1 MISKG
6 FSDGFEGVLQG
17 GLIQDLDC
25 VEEARGQHEGGAQK
39 AKDSNMQ
46 NLYAVV
52 AHLQDKNVPANL
64 ATYSDAEGRRA
75 RPHASGIAVGRD
87 LFALSIPSSDRDH
100 SPVRILRW
108 DRSLGWVLITD
119 THRDGHWRVRI
130 AHAIKADVETRAA
143 LKRETKRMTTM
154 TYFGESRRSAWV

>member
-1 MISKG
+1 MRGAGPSNASWRTDQAGVWLPEISADA
-6 FSDGFEGVLQG
+6 S
-17 GLIQDLDC
+17 C
-25 VEEARGQHEGGAQK
+25 VEA
-39 AKDSNMQ
+39 DSS
-46 NLYAVV
+46 
-52 AHLQDKNVPANL
+52 PA
-64 ATYSDAEGRRA
+64 
-75 RPHASGIAVGRD
+75 ASAWRRD